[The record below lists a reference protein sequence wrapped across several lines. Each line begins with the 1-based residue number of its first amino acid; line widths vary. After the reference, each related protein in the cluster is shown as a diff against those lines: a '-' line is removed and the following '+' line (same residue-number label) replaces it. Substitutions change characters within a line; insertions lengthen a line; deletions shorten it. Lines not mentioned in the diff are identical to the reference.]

1 MAEPKAARVCAAAP
15 DAAAQNAAR
24 LAAPGAAAA
33 QNAARLAAL
42 DAAAAQNA
50 ARLAALDALCAALCA
65 EQTAL
70 RAKMAVLRAQGKH
83 KSCQFREAM
92 GQKLS
97 NSLVISRLQS
107 CGLWS
112 EPAAK
117 P

>member
-15 DAAAQNAAR
+15 D
-24 LAAPGAAAA
+24 AAA

-70 RAKMAVLRAQGKH
+70 SAKMAVLRAQGKH